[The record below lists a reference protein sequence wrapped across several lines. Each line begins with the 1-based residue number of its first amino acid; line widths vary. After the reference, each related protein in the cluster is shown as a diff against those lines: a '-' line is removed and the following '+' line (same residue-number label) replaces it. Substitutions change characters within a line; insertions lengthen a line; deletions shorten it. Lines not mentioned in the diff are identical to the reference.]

1 MTGLRLPVALA
12 LCGMLALTGC
22 GREPAAD
29 GPLPP
34 RLVRVIAVEATPQ
47 AAGGSFSGRIEAEDQ
62 AALGFRIAGRLASR
76 TVSVGD
82 TVAAGQILA
91 ALDPQD
97 EENALR
103 SARADLVAAEGR
115 LVQAQNA
122 YERRRALLERDVVSQ
137 ADFDAAEQ
145 GRRAARAA
153 VDAAAARLRNA
164 EERLRFTVLAADAPG
179 VVTAVAAEPGEFV
192 RAGQKVV
199 RLARRDGRDA
209 VFDVPQAMLA
219 GLEPG
224 ERFSVA
230 LTTDPAVVVEGRV
243 REIAPEADPMTRTHQ
258 VRVGLDNPRPAFRLG
273 ATVTGTPVNAP
284 GGALPVPVTALLPG
298 PEAAVWVVD
307 PAALTVARRPVEIT
321 ARDGG
326 SVWIGSGLKAGDIV
340 VTAGAATLTEGQ
352 AVRIPEGQG

>member
-1 MTGLRLPVALA
+1 MTRAPFAAAAVALA
-12 LCGMLALTGC
+12 ALAALTGC
-22 GREPAAD
+22 GQEPAVE
-29 GPLPP
+29 GPAP
-34 RLVRVIAVEATPQ
+34 RFVRVIAVEAAPQ
-47 AAGGSFSGRIEAEDQ
+47 NAGGSFSGRIEAEDQ

-82 TVAAGQILA
+82 TVASGQVIA
-91 ALDPQD
+91 EIEPQD
-97 EENALR
+97 QQNALR
-103 SARADLVAAEGR
+103 SARAELVAAEGR
-115 LVQAQNA
+115 LVQAENA
-122 YERRRALLERDVVSQ
+122 YERRRTLLERDVVSQ

-145 GRRAARAA
+145 ARRAAQSA
-153 VDAAAARLRNA
+153 VEAAAAQVRNA
-164 EERLRFTVLAADAPG
+164 EERLRFTVLTADAPG
-179 VVTAVAAEPGEFV
+179 VVTSVAAEPGEFV
-192 RAGQKVV
+192 RAGQKVI

-224 ERFSVA
+224 ARFTVA
-230 LTTDPAVVVEGRV
+230 LTIDPAVVVEGRV

-273 ATVTGTPVNAP
+273 ATVTGIRVAAP
-284 GGALPVPVTALLPG
+284 DGALPVPVTALLPG

-307 PAALTVARRPVEIT
+307 PAALTVARRTVEIA
-321 ARDGG
+321 AREGG
-326 SVWIGSGLKAGDIV
+326 AVWIVSGLKAGDIV